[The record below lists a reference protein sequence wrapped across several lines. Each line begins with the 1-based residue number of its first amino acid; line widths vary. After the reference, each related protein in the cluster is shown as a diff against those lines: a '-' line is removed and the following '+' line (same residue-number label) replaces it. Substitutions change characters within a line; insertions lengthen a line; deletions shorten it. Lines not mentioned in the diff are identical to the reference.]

1 MNSTV
6 FTFLL
11 AIFAIPV
18 GIYFSEFAESIEFV
32 GSVFILLLK
41 MIIIPFVACSVFMAI
56 VNIEKETLKKLG
68 SVTLLY
74 YLVTSACACLVG
86 LVLANTLGLGD
97 VIIENSALASDVKI
111 SSVSFGSL
119 ILSFFPQNIL
129 SSFAEGNIIHVIL
142 ISILFAL
149 TSFSLKE
156 ASRLALIK
164 PIEALGEAVS
174 IILDWIIR
182 YVAPVGIFSL
192 VASLMTKIEAN
203 MFVKFQ
209 SVFLVIF
216 LAIIFHVM
224 ITIPVI
230 SLFVG
235 KFNAFKLYYKIKKVL
250 LVALTTASSSATLP
264 LSIEVARNELDVKKE
279 SAEFV
284 LPLGATINMDGSA
297 LYQGIV
303 VIFLAN
309 LAGIQLELAQQIL
322 VLFIVM
328 VSAIGTAGIPS
339 GGLVMIGAVMS
350 SVGIPLEYIG
360 VYLLID
366 RFWDYPITMINVLGD
381 LCGVKT
387 LDRLIK

>member
-1 MNSTV
+1 M
-6 FTFLL
+6 
-11 AIFAIPV
+11 
-18 GIYFSEFAESIEFV
+18 
-32 GSVFILLLK
+32 
-41 MIIIPFVACSVFMAI
+41 
-56 VNIEKETLKKLG
+56 
-68 SVTLLY
+68 
-74 YLVTSACACLVG
+74 
-86 LVLANTLGLGD
+86 
-97 VIIENSALASDVKI
+97 
-111 SSVSFGSL
+111 
-119 ILSFFPQNIL
+119 
-129 SSFAEGNIIHVIL
+129 
-142 ISILFAL
+142 